1 MRDIALTLVI
11 VCLLPLIFRRPH
23 IGIMMWVWLS
33 VMNPHRLTYGFAYSF
48 PWAALVAGITLYSL
62 VISKQPKNLPMT
74 PIVKV
79 VIAFTMWMCVT
90 TAAAFL
96 PELSLVMLE
105 KVAKILLMTLVTIML
120 VRTKEHLH
128 MLLYTMCGALAFY
141 GIKGGL
147 FTIRSGGGE
156 RVWGPPDSFIYGNN
170 EVALAFVTIIPLMYY
185 ILRRQTNVW
194 ARWGILVTMLLCG
207 LSALGSYSRG
217 ALIGIAAMVVVLWL
231 RSPGKLKAGL
241 IMAIVIPFAIN
252 FMPAKWTERMDT
264 IKTYEEDG
272 SAMGRINAWIMAYN
286 LAKDDPLTGG
296 GFITW
301 TPAVFAQYAPDPT
314 DVHVAHSIYFQVM
327 GEHGFV
333 GLALYLLLA
342 FLTWRRAGWIRR
354 KSKQREDL
362 AWAAELA
369 SMIQVSLV
377 GFGVGGAFL
386 SLAYFDIPYYLMA
399 MVVILGR
406 IVEEAID
413 GKPALA
419 GTHAAAPRAPVR
431 KPVPHY
437 H

>member
-1 MRDIALTLVI
+1 MRDIVLTLII
-11 VCLLPLIFRRPH
+11 VSLLPLIFRRPH
-23 IGIMMWVWLS
+23 IGIMMWVWIS

-48 PWAALVAGITLYSL
+48 PWALLIAGITLFSL
-62 VISKQPKNLPMT
+62 VISKQPKSLPMT
-74 PIVKV
+74 PTVKV
-79 VIAFTMWMCVT
+79 LITFALWMCVT

-96 PELSLVMLE
+96 PEQSLEMLE
-105 KVAKILLMTLVTIML
+105 KVLKIFLMTLVTIML
-120 VRTKEHLH
+120 VRTKDHLH

-185 ILRRQTNVW
+185 LLRRQTNVW
-194 ARWGILVTMLLCG
+194 LRWGMLAAILMCG

-217 ALIGIAAMVVVLWL
+217 ALIGIAAMVIVLWL
-231 RSPGKLKAGL
+231 RSPRKLKSGL
-241 IMAIVIPFAIN
+241 VMAIVIPFAIN

-264 IKTYEEDG
+264 IATYDEDR
-272 SAMGRINAWIMAYN
+272 SAMGRLNAWAMAFN

-301 TPAVFAQYAPDPT
+301 TPAIFAIYAPDPNA
-314 DVHVAHSIYFQVM
+314 VHVAHSIYFQVM

-333 GLALYLLLA
+333 GLALYLTLA
-342 FLTWRRAGWIRR
+342 FLTWRRTAWIRR
-354 KSKQREDL
+354 TCKHREDL

-386 SLAYFDIPYYLMA
+386 SLAYFDIPYYVMA

-406 IVEEAID
+406 IVEETVANEA
-413 GKPALA
+413 PA
-419 GTHAAAPRAPVR
+419 GSRIVSRHAPLR

>member
-1 MRDIALTLVI
+1 MRDIVLTLII
-11 VCLLPLIFRRPH
+11 VSLLPLIFRRPH
-23 IGIMMWVWLS
+23 IGIMMWVWIS
-33 VMNPHRLTYGFAYSF
+33 VMNPHRLTYGFAFSF
-48 PWAALVAGITLYSL
+48 PWAMLIGGITLFSL
-62 VISKQPKNLPMT
+62 VMTKQPKSLPMT
-74 PIVKV
+74 PIVKT
-79 VIAFTMWMCVT
+79 VIAFALWMCVT

-96 PELSLVMLE
+96 PEQSLEMLE
-105 KVAKILLMTLVTIML
+105 KVMKILLMTLVTIML
-120 VRTKEHLH
+120 VRTKDQLH
-128 MLLYTMCGALAFY
+128 MLLYVMCGSLAFY
-141 GIKGGL
+141 GVKGGL

-194 ARWGILVTMLLCG
+194 LRWGVLIAMLLCG

-217 ALIGIAAMVVVLWL
+217 ALIGIAAMVIVLWL
-231 RSPGKLKAGL
+231 RSPRKLKSGL
-241 IMAIVIPFAIN
+241 VMAIAIPFAIN

-264 IKTYEEDG
+264 ITTYKEDA
-272 SAMGRINAWIMAYN
+272 SAMGRVNAWVMAFN
-286 LAKDDPLTGG
+286 VAKDDPLTGG
-296 GFITW
+296 GYITW
-301 TPAVFAQYAPDPT
+301 TPAIFAMYAPDPT

-342 FLTWRRAGWIRR
+342 FLTWRRAAWIRR
-354 KSKQREDL
+354 TCKQREDL

-369 SMIQVSLV
+369 SMIQVSLI

-386 SLAYFDIPYYLMA
+386 SLAYFDIPYYVMA

-406 IVEEAID
+406 IVEETIAKD
-413 GKPALA
+413 
-419 GTHAAAPRAPVR
+419 APVVKR
-431 KPVPHY
+431 AGAPLTPLRNPVPNY

>member
-1 MRDIALTLVI
+1 MRDIVLTLII
-11 VCLLPLIFRRPH
+11 VSLLPLIFRRPH
-23 IGIMMWVWLS
+23 IGIMMWVWIS
-33 VMNPHRLTYGFAYSF
+33 VMNPHRLTYGFAFSF
-48 PWAALVAGITLYSL
+48 PWALLIAGITLFSL
-62 VISKQPKNLPMT
+62 VMTKQPKSLPMT
-74 PIVKV
+74 PIVKT
-79 VIAFTMWMCVT
+79 VIAFALWMCVT

-96 PELSLVMLE
+96 PEPSLAMLE
-105 KVAKILLMTLVTIML
+105 KVMKILLMTLVTIML
-120 VRTKEHLH
+120 VRTKDQLH
-128 MLLYTMCGALAFY
+128 MLLYVMCGSLAFY

-185 ILRRQTNVW
+185 LLRLQTKVW
-194 ARWGILVTMLLCG
+194 MRWGMLVAMLLCG

-217 ALIGIAAMVVVLWL
+217 ALIGIAAMVIVLWL
-231 RSPGKLKAGL
+231 RSPRKLKAGL

-264 IKTYEEDG
+264 INTYQDDR
-272 SAMGRINAWIMAYN
+272 SAQGRINAWIMAFN

-301 TPAVFAQYAPDPT
+301 TPAIFAMYAPDPNA
-314 DVHVAHSIYFQVM
+314 VHVAHSIYFQVM

-333 GLALYLLLA
+333 GLALYLSLA
-342 FLTWRRAGWIRR
+342 FLTWRRAAWIRR
-354 KSKQREDL
+354 VSKGREDL

-386 SLAYFDIPYYLMA
+386 SLAYFDIPYYVMA

-406 IVEEAID
+406 IVEETIAKD
-413 GKPALA
+413 APAVKRAGAPLA
-419 GTHAAAPRAPVR
+419 PLR

-437 H
+437 N

>member
-1 MRDIALTLVI
+1 MRDIVLTLII
-11 VCLLPLIFRRPH
+11 VSLLPLIFRRPH
-23 IGIMMWVWLS
+23 IGIMMWVWIS

-62 VISKQPKNLPMT
+62 IISKQPKNLPMT

-79 VIAFTMWMCVT
+79 VIAFALWMCVT

-96 PELSLVMLE
+96 PELSLDMLE
-105 KVAKILLMTLVTIML
+105 KVMKILLMTLVTIML
-120 VRTKEHLH
+120 VRTKDHLH

-185 ILRRQTNVW
+185 LLRRQTNVW
-194 ARWGILVTMLLCG
+194 ARWGILIAMLMCG

-231 RSPGKLKAGL
+231 RSPRKVKSGL
-241 IMAIVIPFAIN
+241 VMAIVIPFAIN

-264 IKTYEEDG
+264 ITTYNEDA
-272 SAMGRINAWIMAYN
+272 SAVGRINAWIMAFN

-301 TPAVFAQYAPDPT
+301 TPAIFAIYAPDPT

-333 GLALYLLLA
+333 GLALYLTLA
-342 FLTWRRAGWIRR
+342 FLTWRRASWIRR
-354 KSKQREDL
+354 TCKQREDL

-369 SMIQVSLV
+369 SMIQVSLI

-386 SLAYFDIPYYLMA
+386 SLAYFDIPYYVMA

-406 IVEEAID
+406 IVEETVA
-413 GKPALA
+413 KEAPA
-419 GTHAAAPRAPVR
+419 GSPIVSRHAPLR

>member
-1 MRDIALTLVI
+1 MRDIVLTLII
-11 VCLLPLIFRRPH
+11 VSLLPLIFRRPH
-23 IGIMMWVWLS
+23 IGIMMWVWIS
-33 VMNPHRLTYGFAYSF
+33 VMNPHRLTYGFAYAF
-48 PWAALVAGITLYSL
+48 PWALLIGGITLFSL
-62 VISKQPKNLPMT
+62 IVTKQPKSLPMT

-79 VIAFTMWMCVT
+79 VIAFALWTCVT

-96 PELSLVMLE
+96 PEQSLEMLE
-105 KVAKILLMTLVTIML
+105 KVMKILLMTLVTIML
-120 VRTKEHLH
+120 VRSKEQLH
-128 MLLYTMCGALAFY
+128 MLLYVMVGSLAFY

-156 RVWGPPDSFIYGNN
+156 RVWGPSGSFIHGNN
-170 EVALAFVTIIPLMYY
+170 EVALALVVIIPLMYY
-185 ILRRQTNVW
+185 ILRRQENRW
-194 ARWGILVTMLLCG
+194 ARWGVLGATLLCG
-207 LSALGSYSRG
+207 LAALGTYSRG
-217 ALIGIAAMVVVLWL
+217 ALIGIAAMVIVLWW

-241 IMAIVIPFAIN
+241 VMAIVIPLAIS

-264 IKTYEEDG
+264 INTYQDDR
-272 SAMGRINAWIMAYN
+272 SAQGRINAWMMAFN

-301 TPAVFAQYAPDPT
+301 TPAIFAIYAPDP
-314 DVHVAHSIYFQVM
+314 DKVHVAHSIYFQIM

-354 KSKQREDL
+354 TCKQREDL

-386 SLAYFDIPYYLMA
+386 SLAYFDIPYYVMA

-406 IVEEAID
+406 IVDETIAKD
-413 GKPALA
+413 APAVKRAGAPLA
-419 GTHAAAPRAPVR
+419 PLR
-431 KPVPHY
+431 KPVPNY